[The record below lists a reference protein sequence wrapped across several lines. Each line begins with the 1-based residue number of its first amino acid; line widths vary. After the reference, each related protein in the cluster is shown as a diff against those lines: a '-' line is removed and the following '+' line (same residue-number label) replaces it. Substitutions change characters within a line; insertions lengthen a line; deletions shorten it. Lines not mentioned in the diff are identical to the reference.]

1 MIFLE
6 GRRASCYCVTKDIG
20 RGRERERKISVGRP
34 HLSGQRVNFSFLSFC
49 PFQKNEGQRLE
60 ARTQLELTVSY
71 SYNMMLPE
79 MITNN

>member
-1 MIFLE
+1 MSVSQRILE
-6 GRRASCYCVTKDIG
+6 EG
-20 RGRERERKISVGRP
+20 ERERKKIGHP
-34 HLSGQRVNFSFLSFC
+34 YLSGQRVNFSFLSFC
-49 PFQKNEGQRLE
+49 PFQKSEGQRLE